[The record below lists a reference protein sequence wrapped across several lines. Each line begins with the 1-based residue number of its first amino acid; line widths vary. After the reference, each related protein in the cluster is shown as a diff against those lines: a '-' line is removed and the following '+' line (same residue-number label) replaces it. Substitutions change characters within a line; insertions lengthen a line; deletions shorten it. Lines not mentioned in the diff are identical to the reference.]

1 MNAQFKKGVLEM
13 CVLSLLAQGDKY
25 GYELTEAISQKM
37 TVAAGTLY
45 LILKRL
51 KDDGDVETY
60 LVESAEGPARKYY
73 RLTEAGCWENQRAKS
88 RAYEQKPNM
97 RLLAWTTLRNKEK
110 SLSLIHILGGKSN
123 GRHQK
128 THL

>member
-73 RLTEAGCWENQRAKS
+73 RLTEKGRSHEDQLTGEWQEFVRVV
-88 RAYEQKPNM
+88 E
-97 RLLAWTTLRNKEK
+97 E
-110 SLSLIHILGGKSN
+110 LIRKGEA
-123 GRHQK
+123 
-128 THL
+128 